1 MRPRPLRRNLPPSHD
16 GVGEIR
22 STDCSTG
29 AQERALPPVRAS
41 KACRMRVLI
50 IDDHPVVI
58 QGCRQLLQRMDVREV
73 FSAGGLAEGFKLFR
87 RRRPDIVITD
97 LSIHGRELAGL
108 SFIRRVRL
116 FDIRT
121 PILVLTMHDDPVIA
135 WRALEAGANG
145 YLLKDMAAEELLAAL
160 GKMREGRIYMS
171 RALAARVAVT
181 EEPGGASP
189 LAAMTRR
196 ELQTLS
202 GLAEGKPYGAIAD
215 ELSVSY
221 KTVVNTCA
229 QLKTKLGVRTLP
241 ELMRIAIRHLPA
253 AAGKAEAS

>member
-1 MRPRPLRRNLPPSHD
+1 
-16 GVGEIR
+16 
-22 STDCSTG
+22 
-29 AQERALPPVRAS
+29 
-41 KACRMRVLI
+41 MRVLI

-58 QGCRQLLQRMDVREV
+58 QGCRQLLEGIEVREV
-73 FSAGGLAEGFKLFR
+73 LTASGLAEGFRLYR

-121 PILVLTMHDDPVIA
+121 PILVLSMHGDPVIA
-135 WRALEAGANG
+135 GRALEAGANG
-145 YLLKDMAAEELLAAL
+145 YLLKDMAAEELIAAFRQL
-160 GKMREGRIYMS
+160 REGRIYLS

-181 EEPGGASP
+181 LEGGGASP

-196 ELQTLS
+196 ELQTLAR
-202 GLAEGKPYGAIAD
+202 LAEGKPYGTIAN

-229 QLKTKLGVRTLP
+229 QLKTKLGARTLP

-253 AAGKAEAS
+253 SAGKAEAS

>member
-1 MRPRPLRRNLPPSHD
+1 
-16 GVGEIR
+16 
-22 STDCSTG
+22 
-29 AQERALPPVRAS
+29 
-41 KACRMRVLI
+41 MRVLV

-58 QGCRQLLQRMDVREV
+58 QGCRQLLEGMEVREV
-73 FSAGGLAEGFKLFR
+73 LTASGLAEGFRLYR
-87 RRRPDIVITD
+87 RKRPDMVVTD

-121 PILVLTMHDDPVIA
+121 PILVLTMHDDPVVA
-135 WRALEAGANG
+135 GRALEAGANG
-145 YLLKDMAAEELLAAL
+145 YLLKDMAAEELSAAFRHL
-160 GKMREGRIYMS
+160 REGRIYLS
-171 RALAARVAVT
+171 RALAPRVTVT
-181 EEPGGASP
+181 DEEGGGSP
-189 LAAMTRR
+189 LSAMTRR

-202 GLAEGKPYGAIAD
+202 RIAEGKPYGAIAS
-215 ELSVSY
+215 ELSISY

-253 AAGKAEAS
+253 AADNAGTS

>member
-1 MRPRPLRRNLPPSHD
+1 
-16 GVGEIR
+16 
-22 STDCSTG
+22 
-29 AQERALPPVRAS
+29 
-41 KACRMRVLI
+41 MRVLI

-58 QGCRQLLQRMDVREV
+58 QGCRQLLEGMQVREV
-73 FSAGGLAEGFKLFR
+73 LTASGLAEGFRLYR
-87 RRRPDIVITD
+87 RKRPDMIITD
-97 LSIHGRELAGL
+97 LLLHGRELAGL

-116 FDIRT
+116 FDIHT
-121 PILVLTMHDDPVIA
+121 PILVLTMYDDPVVA
-135 WRALEAGANG
+135 ARALEAGANG
-145 YLLKDMAAEELLAAL
+145 YLLKDMATEELAAAFRDL
-160 GKMREGRIYMS
+160 REGRIYLS

-181 EEPGGASP
+181 EDEGGVSS

-202 GLAEGKPYGAIAD
+202 RIAEGKPYGTIAN

-253 AAGKAEAS
+253 AAGNAEAS